1 MADAGTRLTTLLCDE
16 ANPSFVEMVS
26 LVLVMSLP
34 AILSEVSTTVMQ
46 YIDAAMV
53 GSLGAQVTASV
64 GLVESTSWLLFGCCA
79 CAANGFSIQI
89 AQYLGANKDEEARNI
104 VGQSLICCGLFSL
117 VITAIGIAF
126 SGPLPTLL
134 GGTGPML
141 ADSSAYFFWITV
153 FIPAFMV
160 QRLSA
165 LFLQCTGDMVT
176 PSVLNILACF
186 LDVLFN
192 AFFITKGLY
201 LQIFTYEIVLP
212 GLGWG
217 APGAAIG
224 TGVATLIIAVIMS
237 WVALFGNGRLSL
249 KKGVNWTLNPDVIK
263 IAGKI
268 SAPLF
273 LERIVM
279 NGAYIAQTIVIA
291 PLGTVNVAANS
302 LAVIAESACYMPG
315 FGISQAATI
324 LVGQAFGSG
333 KKELSQRF
341 ANYSTLLG
349 ATFMGA
355 AGALLWFLA
364 PVIMQVLTVDVT
376 VQLLATRVLRI
387 EAFAEPLYGV
397 SMVASGALR
406 GAGDTLAPSL
416 VNLGSMWIVRI
427 TLAIVMVPLMGL
439 VGMWT
444 AMCIELNIRGAILL
458 FRLLRGK
465 WLDRAS
471 LAAAH

>member
-1 MADAGTRLTTLLCDE
+1 
-16 ANPSFVEMVS
+16 
-26 LVLVMSLP
+26 
-34 AILSEVSTTVMQ
+34 
-46 YIDAAMV
+46 
-53 GSLGAQVTASV
+53 
-64 GLVESTSWLLFGCCA
+64 
-79 CAANGFSIQI
+79 
-89 AQYLGANKDEEARNI
+89 
-104 VGQSLICCGLFSL
+104 
-117 VITAIGIAF
+117 
-126 SGPLPTLL
+126 
-134 GGTGPML
+134 
-141 ADSSAYFFWITV
+141 
-153 FIPAFMV
+153 
-160 QRLSA
+160 
-165 LFLQCTGDMVT
+165 
-176 PSVLNILACF
+176 
-186 LDVLFN
+186 
-192 AFFITKGLY
+192 
-201 LQIFTYEIVLP
+201 
-212 GLGWG
+212 
-217 APGAAIG
+217 
-224 TGVATLIIAVIMS
+224 MS

-249 KKGVNWTLNPDVIK
+249 KKGVNWTLNPAVVK

-315 FGISQAATI
+315 FGIAQAATI

-341 ANYSTLLG
+341 ANYSTFLG
-349 ATFMGA
+349 AIFMGL
-355 AGALLWFLA
+355 AGVLLWFFA
-364 PVIMQVLTVDVT
+364 PIIMQALTVDVT